1 MTTFPRV
8 TAFLALSLLLLG
20 AGCTSQQKQAPA
32 VPGNPAPAFSVN
44 DVDGK
49 QLRLSDLAGSVVVLD
64 FWATWCDPCKKSMPE
79 FEQLSREYRDKKVV
93 VVGISLDKGADA
105 AETVRAYA
113 ASQKLTYRMAV
124 DNGSVARAYGIVRI
138 PATVILDRGHVIRE
152 TYPGFRP
159 GLGKEIALEVD
170 KLL

>member
-1 MTTFPRV
+1 MTTFLRV
-8 TAFLALSLLLLG
+8 TAVVVLALLLFG
-20 AGCTSQQKQAPA
+20 ASCTSQQKQAPA
-32 VPGNPAPAFSVN
+32 VPGNPAPAFSLN

-49 QLRLSDLAGSVVVLD
+49 PLRLSDLAGSVVVLD

-79 FEQLSREYRDKKVV
+79 FEQLSREYGNRKVV
-93 VVGISLDKGADA
+93 VLGISLDKGGDA
-105 AETVRAYA
+105 AAKVRAYA
-113 ASQKLTYRMAV
+113 ADKKLTYRMAV
-124 DNGSVARAYGIVRI
+124 DDCSVAKAYGIVRI
-138 PATVILDRGHVIRE
+138 PAMVILDRRHVIRE

>member
-32 VPGNPAPAFSVN
+32 VPGNPAPAFSLN

-49 QLRLSDLAGSVVVLD
+49 PLRLSDLAGSVVVLD

-79 FEQLSREYRDKKVV
+79 FEQLSREYGNKKVV
-93 VVGISLDKGADA
+93 VLGISLDKGADA
-105 AETVRAYA
+105 PASVRAYA
-113 ASQKLTYRMAV
+113 GEQKLTYRMAV
-124 DNGSVARAYGIVRI
+124 DDGSVAKAYGIVRI

-159 GLGKEIALEVD
+159 GLGKEIALEID